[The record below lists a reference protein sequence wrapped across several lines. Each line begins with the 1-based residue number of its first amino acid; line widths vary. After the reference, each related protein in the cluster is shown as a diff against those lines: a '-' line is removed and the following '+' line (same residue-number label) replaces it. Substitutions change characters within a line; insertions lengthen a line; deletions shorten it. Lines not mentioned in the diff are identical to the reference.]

1 MSKKKLGPQTLLYP
15 MPAVLVGAVVDGKA
29 NFMTAAWCS
38 IACLKPPAISV
49 AVNTARHT
57 LKGIKQNGAFS
68 INVPSADLVKKVDY
82 CGIYSGSKRDKS
94 TVFRIFFGELQ
105 TVPLIEECPVNLECK
120 LIHSLTSAL
129 TIWLWGRSL
138 RPTSQRAVLRMEKPT
153 LRKSTHWCSQLP
165 FRNII
170 VWDRSSPRHIKWARK
185 SRGEKP
191 IARPWVMRDLSPCK
205 PSPSSPGDPRT
216 VIAKEGN
223 IMKGLLVRWLF
234 LTVAILLAAHL
245 IEGIEVKGFWERL
258 FRGCDS
264 WRVERFFPPHPDH
277 SHLADHHTDFW
288 TFHLCH

>member
-68 INVPSADLVKKVDY
+68 INVPSADLVKEVDY

-120 LIHSLTSAL
+120 LIHSLNIGSHDLIVGEILETHITESCL
-129 TIWLWGRSL
+129 TDGKADPEKINPLMFS
-138 RPTSQRAVLRMEKPT
+138 TAVQKYHRLGP
-153 LRKSTHWCSQLP
+153 
-165 FRNII
+165 
-170 VWDRSSPRHIKWARK
+170 
-185 SRGEKP
+185 
-191 IARPWVMRDLSPCK
+191 
-205 PSPSSPGDPRT
+205 
-216 VIAKEGN
+216 VIAQAYQVGKE
-223 IMKGLLVRWLF
+223 K
-234 LTVAILLAAHL
+234 
-245 IEGIEVKGFWERL
+245 
-258 FRGCDS
+258 
-264 WRVERFFPPHPDH
+264 
-277 SHLADHHTDFW
+277 
-288 TFHLCH
+288 